1 MRTALQVNPDDPD
14 WETTAAGRPYSY
26 KYGYGSLNGIEFV
39 KAAQT
44 WQSVKPQI
52 WIDLPTIQL
61 NNGSMNSFGATSGGE
76 DIDADGVQSKLTVTK
91 ELLEQRNFD
100 KLEHITVK
108 VWITHKRRG
117 DVEVELVSP
126 NGVKSILAARRH
138 GDIADTGYP
147 GWTFMTVKHWY
158 AFDSWAPWG
167 RWLMTFV

>member
-1 MRTALQVNPDDPD
+1 MTACSVAKPHFVLGVATDLGRS
-14 WETTAAGRPYSY
+14 TTEE
-26 KYGYGSLNGIEFV
+26 LF
-39 KAAQT
+39 
-44 WQSVKPQI
+44 
-52 WIDLPTIQL
+52 
-61 NNGSMNSFGATSGGE
+61 
-76 DIDADGVQSKLTVTK
+76 K

-138 GDIADTGYP
+138 GDIADAGYP

-158 AFDSWAPWG
+158 ALDSWAPGG
-167 RWLMTFV
+167 RWLTTFV